1 MDIQVIIKA
10 LPEMVAQLLGFLI
23 VFFVLKKFA
32 FRPVLAVID
41 ARRKKIEDEFQGIE
55 NQKKKLEN
63 LEKDYRARF
72 ENIEEIGRVKI
83 QEAANVGVQ
92 LAKDIQEK
100 ARQDAQ
106 KLLERAH
113 AEIAQDITKAR
124 LSMRDEIVE
133 LSGLITEKV
142 IRERLDEKEHA
153 KLVEKFIKDLD
164 TVG

>member
-1 MDIQVIIKA
+1 
-10 LPEMVAQLLGFLI
+10 MVAQLLGFLI